1 MESFVER
8 MIVEKDELQDKVTKL
23 ENFVNGEKFRE
34 LRGLEQVY
42 LKEQLKFMRGYL
54 SVLRQRINFYNKF
67 VWPDCLLISF
77 QFGNVDH
84 L

>member
-54 SVLRQRINFYNKF
+54 SVLRQRINFYN
-67 VWPDCLLISF
+67 
-77 QFGNVDH
+77 N
-84 L
+84 

>member
-1 MESFVER
+1 MEAFVER

-54 SVLRQRINFYNKF
+54 SVLRQRINN
-67 VWPDCLLISF
+67 
-77 QFGNVDH
+77 NRR
-84 L
+84 

>member
-1 MESFVER
+1 MEAFVER
-8 MIVEKDELQDKVTKL
+8 MIVEKDELQEKVTKL

-54 SVLRQRINFYNKF
+54 SVLRQRINFYNK
-67 VWPDCLLISF
+67 
-77 QFGNVDH
+77 
-84 L
+84 

>member
-1 MESFVER
+1 MEAFVER

-54 SVLRQRINFYNKF
+54 SVLRQRINFYNK
-67 VWPDCLLISF
+67 
-77 QFGNVDH
+77 
-84 L
+84 

>member
-23 ENFVNGEKFRE
+23 ENFVNGEKFKE
-34 LRGLEQVY
+34 LKGLEQVY

-54 SVLRQRINFYNKF
+54 SVLRQRINFYNK
-67 VWPDCLLISF
+67 
-77 QFGNVDH
+77 
-84 L
+84 